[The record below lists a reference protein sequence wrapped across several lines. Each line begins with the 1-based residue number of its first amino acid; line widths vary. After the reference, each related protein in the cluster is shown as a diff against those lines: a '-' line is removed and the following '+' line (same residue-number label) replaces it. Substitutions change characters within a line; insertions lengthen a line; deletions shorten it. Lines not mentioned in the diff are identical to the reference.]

1 MGLVGGAMR
10 MSTEGTFQVE
20 GTANGEVLGRGL
32 GAWVQTEGRRVW
44 RVVVAGQ
51 GREGLGGLGHLGDS
65 TLRTEW
71 GEKCWRVLE
80 EEIKLACDGG
90 RSAPR
95 VACVRVDGVRPCPA
109 HHHTVLGNPP
119 KPAAPS
125 SDRHSLPLR

>member
-1 MGLVGGAMR
+1 MERFWV
-10 MSTEGTFQVE
+10 
-20 GTANGEVLGRGL
+20 
-32 GAWVQTEGRRVW
+32 GAWGHGFRLRGGVSGGWWWPGKAGRDW
-44 RVVVAGQ
+44 GA
-51 GREGLGGLGHLGDS
+51 GLGGLGHLGDS

-80 EEIKLACDGG
+80 EEIKLACDGD